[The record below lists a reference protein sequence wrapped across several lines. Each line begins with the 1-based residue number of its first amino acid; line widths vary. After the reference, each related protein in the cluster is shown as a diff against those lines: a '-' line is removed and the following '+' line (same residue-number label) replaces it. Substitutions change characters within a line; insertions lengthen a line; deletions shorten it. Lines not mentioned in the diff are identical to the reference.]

1 VKAINSASLKTMQ
14 TPPKQNEGHGTAM
27 AEHASNCRPAP
38 KWAAVIEDRLFPMPR
53 QKLTVRDII
62 DQAGFGPDVVL
73 QRDHNSP
80 NDVILDD
87 DQVVDLG
94 EGNVFRVIPRCE
106 AGPLPAC
113 VEPAKRAFVLDD
125 DWKVT
130 VIPKQ
135 TGRSL
140 KGLFDLPNDVE
151 LLRDFESP
159 NDKVIA
165 DDEHVHH
172 AEGCVFTARKLVLT
186 IKVNNNPVRFTKRR
200 VTALEVKQ
208 TAIAQGVQIGEDFVL
223 HAITPDGNQGPA
235 IPDDKK
241 LVLKP
246 CDEFR
251 CVAADDNS

>member
-1 VKAINSASLKTMQ
+1 MQ
-14 TPPKQNEGHGTAM
+14 TPPKQNEGHGTAV
-27 AEHASNCRPAP
+27 ADHASKCRPAP

-53 QKLTVRDII
+53 QKLTARDIL
-62 DQAGFGPDVVL
+62 DQAGSGPEVVL

-80 NDVILDD
+80 NDVILNDE
-87 DQVVDLG
+87 QVVDLG

-106 AGPLPAC
+106 ARPVHTC
-113 VEPAKRAFVLDD
+113 VESAKLAFVLDD

-130 VIPKQ
+130 VIPTQ
-135 TGRSL
+135 TGHKL
-140 KGLFDLPNDVE
+140 KGLFDLPDEVE

-172 AEGCVFTARKLVLT
+172 SEGCVFTARKLVLT
-186 IKVNNNPVRFTKRR
+186 IKVNNNPVRFTTRR

-223 HAITPDGNQGPA
+223 HAITPA
-235 IPDDKK
+235 
-241 LVLKP
+241 
-246 CDEFR
+246 
-251 CVAADDNS
+251 

>member
-1 VKAINSASLKTMQ
+1 MQ
-14 TPPKQNEGHGTAM
+14 TPPKQNEGHGTAV
-27 AEHASNCRPAP
+27 ADHASNCRPTL
-38 KWAAVIEDRLFPMPR
+38 KWAAVIGDRLFPMPH
-53 QKLTVRDII
+53 QKPTARDIL
-62 DQAGFGPDVVL
+62 DQAGFDPDVVL
-73 QRDHNSP
+73 QRDHGSP

-87 DQVVDLG
+87 DHIVDLG
-94 EGNVFRVIPRCE
+94 EGNVFRAIPRCE

-125 DWKVT
+125 EWKVT
-130 VIPKQ
+130 LNPKQ
-135 TGRSL
+135 TGHTL
-140 KGLFDLPNDVE
+140 KRLFGLPDEVE

-159 NDKVIA
+159 YDKPIA

-172 AEGCVFTARKLVLT
+172 ADGCVFTARKLVLT
-186 IKVNNNPVRFTKRR
+186 VKVNNNPVRFTKRH
-200 VTALEVKQ
+200 VTGMEVKK
-208 TAIAQGVQIGEDFVL
+208 TAIAQGVQIEEDFVL
-223 HAITPDGNQGPA
+223 HAISADGNQGPA

>member
-1 VKAINSASLKTMQ
+1 MSIHTQNQVGADSVGVKPHSKTIPQ
-14 TPPKQNEGHGTAM
+14 A
-27 AEHASNCRPAP
+27 

-53 QKLTVRDII
+53 QKLTARDILG
-62 DQAGFGPDVVL
+62 QTAFGPDVVL
-73 QRDHNSP
+73 QRDHNSS
-80 NDVILDD
+80 NDVVIDEE
-87 DQVVDLG
+87 QVVNLG
-94 EGNVFRVIPRCE
+94 DGNVFRLIPRCE
-106 AGPLPAC
+106 ARPASAC

-125 DWKVT
+125 EWKVT
-130 VIPKQ
+130 VIPEQ
-135 TGRSL
+135 TGRTL
-140 KGLFDLPNDVE
+140 KGLFDLPDEVE
-151 LLRDFESP
+151 LVRDYESP
-159 NDKVIA
+159 NDEVIA
-165 DDEHVHH
+165 NGEHVHH

>member
-1 VKAINSASLKTMQ
+1 
-14 TPPKQNEGHGTAM
+14 M

-53 QKLTVRDII
+53 QKFVARDIL
-62 DQAGFGPDVVL
+62 DQTAFGPDVVL
-73 QRDHNSP
+73 QRDHNSS
-80 NDVILDD
+80 NDVVIDD
-87 DQVVDLG
+87 GQIINLG
-94 EGNVFRVIPRCE
+94 DGNVFRVIPRCE
-106 AGPLPAC
+106 AKPSSEC

-125 DWKVT
+125 EWKVT
-130 VIPKQ
+130 VIPAQ
-135 TGRSL
+135 TGRTL
-140 KGLFDLPNDVE
+140 KRLFDLPDEVE
-151 LLRDFESP
+151 LLRDYESP
-159 NDKVIA
+159 NDVVIA
-165 DDEHVHH
+165 NDEHVHH

-200 VTALEVKQ
+200 VTALEIKQ

>member
-1 VKAINSASLKTMQ
+1 MSIHTQNQVGADSVGVKPHSKTIPQ
-14 TPPKQNEGHGTAM
+14 A
-27 AEHASNCRPAP
+27 

-53 QKLTVRDII
+53 QKLTARDILG
-62 DQAGFGPDVVL
+62 QTAFGPDVVL
-73 QRDHNSP
+73 QRDHNSS
-80 NDVILDD
+80 NDVVIDEE
-87 DQVVDLG
+87 QVVNLG
-94 EGNVFRVIPRCE
+94 DGNVFRLIPRCE
-106 AGPLPAC
+106 ARPASAC

-125 DWKVT
+125 EWKVT
-130 VIPKQ
+130 VIPEQ
-135 TGRSL
+135 TGRTL
-140 KGLFDLPNDVE
+140 KGLFDLPDEVE
-151 LLRDFESP
+151 LVRDYESP
-159 NDKVIA
+159 NDEVIA
-165 DDEHVHH
+165 NGEHVHH
-172 AEGCVFTARKLVLT
+172 AEGCVFTARKLVLM